1 MHPVLLDEHFRS
13 LPPIINFSNREFY
26 GNRIRVMRQ
35 NNPNDKI
42 LEIVHVPDGKVD
54 YDATRNLPEI
64 EALVKRVHEIIVD
77 NERENPDNPIT
88 IGIISPFRAQVEQ
101 LKISL
106 SKVISDYM
114 MEKHKIEIGTAHT
127 FQGDERDII
136 LISWAFANN
145 SFPQSLT
152 FLQKPNLFNVAVT
165 RAKNK
170 MINFVSKDFT
180 DLPDGLFR
188 SYLSYIKEY
197 DEKHE
202 KIINKELDE
211 NTYKNSFER
220 EVAETLRDLGYEIQ
234 AGVDLGGVNADILV
248 NNKFVIECDGL
259 KDNIKSNIK
268 NMKKQAIIERCGFK
282 VCRFSYREWLKSN
295 EACINRISNYL

>member
-1 MHPVLLDEHFRS
+1 
-13 LPPIINFSNREFY
+13 
-26 GNRIRVMRQ
+26 
-35 NNPNDKI
+35 
-42 LEIVHVPDGKVD
+42 
-54 YDATRNLPEI
+54 
-64 EALVKRVHEIIVD
+64 
-77 NERENPDNPIT
+77 
-88 IGIISPFRAQVEQ
+88 
-101 LKISL
+101 
-106 SKVISDYM
+106 
-114 MEKHKIEIGTAHT
+114 
-127 FQGDERDII
+127 
-136 LISWAFANN
+136 
-145 SFPQSLT
+145 
-152 FLQKPNLFNVAVT
+152 
-165 RAKNK
+165 

-259 KDNIKSNIK
+259 KDNIKSNMK

>member
-1 MHPVLLDEHFRS
+1 MFLV
-13 LPPIINFSNREFY
+13 
-26 GNRIRVMRQ
+26 
-35 NNPNDKI
+35 
-42 LEIVHVPDGKVD
+42 IVRNASF
-54 YDATRNLPEI
+54 DATRNLPEI

-77 NERENPDNPIT
+77 NEKENPDNPVS

-106 SKVISDYM
+106 GKVVSDYM
-114 MEKHKIEIGTAHT
+114 IEKHQIVIGTAHS

-188 SYLSYIKEY
+188 SYLSYIREY
-197 DEKHE
+197 ENKYQM
-202 KIINKELDE
+202 IVNKELDE
-211 NTYKNSFER
+211 NKYKNSFER
-220 EVAETLRDLGYEIQ
+220 EVAETLRELDYEVL
-234 AGVDLGGVNADILV
+234 AGVDLGGVNADLLV
-248 NNKFVIECDGL
+248 NNKFVIECDGVQ
-259 KDNIKSNIK
+259 DNIKINIK
-268 NMKKQAIIERCGFK
+268 NMKKQSVIERCWFK
-282 VCRFSYREWLKSN
+282 VCRFSYREWLQSP
-295 EACINRISNYL
+295 EACVNRMSAYL